1 MPVASKRPIGTRI
14 IISRTDSIGDV
25 VLTLPL
31 AGIIKE
37 YFPEWHI
44 IFLGRNY
51 TREIVSLSEHVDE
64 FVNWDDHE
72 AVKQLKADIIVHVFP
87 VKEIAQWA
95 KKQGISTRIGTT
107 GRLYHWL
114 YCNKLIRLSRKN
126 SDLHEAQLNIKL
138 LKPLGIETDYPLE
151 KIPDY
156 YGFTR
161 IKPLAPKW
169 LEMLKGDRKNI
180 ILHPKSK
187 GSAREWG
194 LENFSRLIGLLP
206 EIEYRIFISGTKEE
220 GLQSAPLFKEH
231 AHVIDLT
238 GQMNL
243 GEFASF
249 IAEAD
254 ALVAASTGP
263 LHVAAAL
270 GKCAIGLYAP
280 MRPIHPGRWAPL
292 GRQASYLVMN
302 RECNDC
308 KKTLDCRCIRD
319 ITPGQVS
326 EILSQLRK

>member
-37 YFPEWHI
+37 NFPKWHI

-51 TREIVSLSEHVDE
+51 TREIVALSDHVDE
-64 FVNWDDHE
+64 FVNWDDHG
-72 AVKQLKADIIVHVFP
+72 AVKQLQADIIVHVFP

-95 KKQGISTRIGTT
+95 KKQGITTRIGTT

-114 YCNKLIRLSRKN
+114 YCNKLVRLSRKN

-138 LKPLGIETDYPLE
+138 LKPLGIKSDYPLE

-169 LEMLKGDRKNI
+169 LEMLEGDRKNI

-194 LENFSRLIGLLP
+194 LENFSRLINLLP
-206 EIEYRIFISGTKEE
+206 EKEYRIFISGTQEE
-220 GLQSAPLFKEH
+220 GLQSAPLTKEH
-231 AHVIDLT
+231 GHVIDLS

-308 KKTLDCRCIRD
+308 KKTQDCRCIRD